1 VLLSEVGSDSA
12 EGGVDAEGAAAGT
25 RSSAEQQ
32 RAVLPLITNPTEVV
46 LCCLSSNGPACGRP
60 NTGLL
65 YQWRKNSTG
74 GGKNSTGGGKGQ
86 HPSQIGGKKYSRL
99 VWSRCFTDAA
109 GDSNDS
115 VPVKMTENKNA
126 EPYTLNE

>member
-1 VLLSEVGSDSA
+1 M
-12 EGGVDAEGAAAGT
+12 EGPIPGYC
-25 RSSAEQQ
+25 
-32 RAVLPLITNPTEVV
+32 TN
-46 LCCLSSNGPACGRP
+46 GG
-60 NTGLL
+60 
-65 YQWRKNSTG
+65 KNSTG